1 MMTLKTMIPL
11 AAVTVCGLVCGSAE
25 PQDRYVDSG
34 EIVVDASEAPTMIP
48 FHNLR
53 IDKIVW
59 EGIQT
64 KVKL

>member
-1 MMTLKTMIPL
+1 MMTPRKVIPL
-11 AAVTVCGLVCGSAE
+11 TAVAVCGLVCGSAE

-34 EIVVDASEAPTMIP
+34 EIVLDASEAPTMIP

>member
-1 MMTLKTMIPL
+1 MMTLRKVIPL
-11 AAVTVCGLVCGSAE
+11 AAVAVCGLVCGSAE
-25 PQDRYVDSG
+25 PQDRYVDFG
-34 EIVVDASEAPTMIP
+34 EIVVDASEAPTMIA

>member
-11 AAVTVCGLVCGSAE
+11 AAVTVCGLVCGCVE
-25 PQDRYVDSG
+25 PRARYVDPG
-34 EIVVDASEAPTMIP
+34 EIVVDASEVPTMIA